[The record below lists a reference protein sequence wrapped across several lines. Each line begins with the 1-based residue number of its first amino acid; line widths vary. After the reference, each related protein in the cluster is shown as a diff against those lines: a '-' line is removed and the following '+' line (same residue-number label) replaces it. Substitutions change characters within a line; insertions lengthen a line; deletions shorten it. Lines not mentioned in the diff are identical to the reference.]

1 MPEGGLSYAS
11 LIGETEVSGAYPF
24 SRTKVLSIGE
34 TSVRFCQK
42 ALSLKGTFRHLH
54 P

>member
-1 MPEGGLSYAS
+1 MPERGLSDDP